1 MNLQIHVSPQIILS
15 LQNVAGTGPGGRVIA
30 KDLQNVTAAAVGA
43 PAAVAQPVTQPGAAY
58 TDIDLS
64 NMRKVCRQYINPELL
79 TQILS

>member
-1 MNLQIHVSPQIILS
+1 MNLRISLQIILS

-43 PAAVAQPVTQPGAAY
+43 PAAVAQPVTQTGAAY

-64 NMRKVCRQYINPELL
+64 NMRKVCRQYVNPDIV
-79 TQILS
+79 TQVVS